1 MHKFIVKIKPFAS
14 SNKGG
19 VAHNQLVQPDPA
31 KQLMMDTMEQFTA
44 FFNNMRNYHHKEK
57 LPRTGND
64 AAQTQKWHIKEIT
77 KNNINRRNNINHL
90 IYEADV
96 LRHNNVVEDIVNQMD
111 RAGNTDAV
119 LISFI
124 ELYWILLEENK
135 KFSAQNLFHKLYK

>member
-44 FFNNMRNYHHKEK
+44 YFNNMRNYHHKEK

-64 AAQTQKWHIKEIT
+64 AAQALFSIFNRCNT
-77 KNNINRRNNINHL
+77 NIF
-90 IYEADV
+90 Y
-96 LRHNNVVEDIVNQMD
+96 
-111 RAGNTDAV
+111 
-119 LISFI
+119 
-124 ELYWILLEENK
+124 
-135 KFSAQNLFHKLYK
+135 